1 MPDRDVLLAKAATIQ
16 KCLERIRVTTDLK
29 PAALDSIDAQD
40 IFVLNLQRAI
50 QAAIDLASHIISSEG
65 LGVVETIR
73 GSFVLL
79 ENEKIIKKSLSR
91 KMQAMVGFRN
101 IAVHDYQ
108 AIDPAILKAIL
119 TKHLKDLEDF
129 YVAVIGHFGISK
141 KPARRR
147 SK

>member
-1 MPDRDVLLAKAATIQ
+1 MPDQDVLLAKAATIL
-16 KCLERIRVTTDLK
+16 KCLKRIHETTGLK
-29 PAALDSIDAQD
+29 PASLDSIDVQD

-50 QAAIDLASHIISSEG
+50 QAAIDLASHVISSEG
-65 LGVVETIR
+65 LGIVETIK
-73 GSFVLL
+73 GNFLLL
-79 ENEKIIKKSLSR
+79 EKEKIIRKSLSK

-108 AIDPAILKAIL
+108 AIDPAVLKAIL

-129 YVAVIGHFGISK
+129 YVAVIEHYGISK
-141 KPARRR
+141 KPARRK